1 MGEWGITIAALIGLG
16 LCWIGLELIV
26 RRDKARL
33 AAMHENVIE
42 VLRRAGTEEIGKLR
56 HEAEIEWAMEQSQY
70 EVKH

>member
-1 MGEWGITIAALIGLG
+1 MGEWGLTIAVLIGLG
-16 LCWIGLELIV
+16 LCWVGVELLV

-33 AAMHENVIE
+33 AATHERVIE
-42 VLRRAGTEEIGKLR
+42 VLRRAGTEEIDKLR